1 MEHLPSKPYEL
12 GVPLSTPRLP
22 TAGVFL
28 SAVDM
33 MLQLAHGGDPGRKSS
48 MNQELFLRRRSK
60 IHVPVGT
67 GGATRAQVASVVQE
81 IAAFRCVLSE
91 ALIEQ
96 IGLLSAA
103 ELKFW
108 LRDIVRVLR
117 RRSGAHVHHRPFY
130 PDFPEQVL
138 TASEAELYLNAVMHY
153 HTLRRLPATEESRPP
168 LLEGNFISW
177 VIEPGSIPE
186 FESLL
191 EPLVSSRTS
200 LSEEEAADVIWFIR
214 EYKSDVFRLLPE
226 VVPFREIRAQVGG
239 ALILHVA
246 GDARVDAYLE
256 RNVET
261 ATDVLRLA
269 IALNGGDVS
278 LATATTRFKAMKRSM
293 RRLLLSLLDQIP
305 NATEDV
311 MRQAERWKRLAEV
324 LHPGDY
330 ADKYPR
336 ALAAITAARH
346 NEAPASFGSRV
357 ETLFAQSDIAELVP
371 VLQSRPGE
379 FARRLDATLRRAKEP
394 KPVLD
399 AFEAVAPQV
408 SSPVLLQLLAQSRA
422 PRPLPLRAFT
432 PKGSFAKV
440 YGIKDDRELLASE
453 VLARAARICEDA
465 LVTRFATLAPLGR
478 CYIDPELREY
488 RVPLA
493 QRASSKSLRTLV
505 RGSRLPM
512 PDTRFIRLF
521 LWWKNGR
528 SRTDIDLSAVFFD
541 ANFVFRETVAYYNLR
556 DYGGCHSGDIVDAP
570 EGASEFIDLDLE
582 VLVEKGI
589 RYVVT
594 SINSYTQQP
603 YCDLPE
609 CFAGWMARADTAS
622 GEVFEP
628 RTVFDRIDIASDTQI
643 CLPFVMDLQERRVIW
658 ADLGL
663 TSAPRWNNVGNN
675 LSGVS
680 LMLRALVHTP
690 RPDLETLFDLHVRAR
705 GDRVASPQQAQAVFA
720 PDQGI
725 TPFDTDLIRSQF
737 L

>member
-1 MEHLPSKPYEL
+1 
-12 GVPLSTPRLP
+12 
-22 TAGVFL
+22 
-28 SAVDM
+28 
-33 MLQLAHGGDPGRKSS
+33 
-48 MNQELFLRRRSK
+48 MNQGLFLRRRSK
-60 IHVPVGT
+60 VHVPMGT
-67 GGATRAQVASVVQE
+67 GGATRAQVASAVREV
-81 IAAFRCVLSE
+81 AAFRCVLSE
-91 ALIEQ
+91 SLIEQ
-96 IGLLSAA
+96 IGKLSAT
-103 ELKFW
+103 ELKYW
-108 LRDIVRVLR
+108 LREIVGVLR
-117 RRSGAHVHHRPFY
+117 RETGAHVHHRPFY

-138 TASEAELYLNAVMHY
+138 TASEAELYLNAVIHY
-153 HTLRRLPATEESRPP
+153 LTLLRLPPTEHARPAM
-168 LLEGNFISW
+168 LEGNFISR
-177 VIEPGSIPE
+177 VIEPGSVSE

-191 EPLVSSRTS
+191 EPLISSRTS
-200 LSEEEAADVIWFIR
+200 LSEEETADVIWFIR

-226 VVPFREIRAQVGG
+226 SVPFREIRAQVGS

-246 GDARVDAYLE
+246 GDARVEAFLE
-256 RNVET
+256 RNVDT

-269 IALNGGDVS
+269 VALNGGDVS
-278 LATATTRFKAMKRSM
+278 LATASTRFTAMKRSM
-293 RRLLLSLLDQIP
+293 RRLLLRLLDRIP
-305 NATEDV
+305 NAAEDV

-336 ALAAITAARH
+336 ALAAITAARR
-346 NEAPASFGSRV
+346 NEAPDSFASRV
-357 ETLFAQSDIAELVP
+357 EKLLAQRHIATLIP
-371 VLQSRPGE
+371 ILQSRPGE
-379 FARRLDATLRRAKEP
+379 FARRLDVTLRRTTEP
-394 KPVLD
+394 ESVLD
-399 AFEAVAPQV
+399 AFEVVAPQV
-408 SSPVLLQLLAQSRA
+408 SSPVLLQLLAQVRA
-422 PRPLPLRAFT
+422 PRPLPLRTFI
-432 PKGSFAKV
+432 PKGAFAKV
-440 YGIKDDRELLASE
+440 YGIKDRREPIAPD
-453 VLARAARICEDA
+453 VLARTARICEDA
-465 LVTRFATLAPLGR
+465 LVSRFTSLPPLGR
-478 CYIDPELREY
+478 CFIDPALREY
-488 RVPLA
+488 KVPLA

-528 SRTDIDLSAVFFD
+528 GRTDIDLSAAFFD
-541 ANFVFRETVAYYNLR
+541 ANFVFIESVAYYNLKAF
-556 DYGGCHSGDIVDAP
+556 GGYHSGDIVDAP
-570 EGASEFIDLDLE
+570 DGSSEFIDLDLDI
-582 VLVEKGI
+582 LVKKGI

-594 SINSYTQQP
+594 SINSFTEQP

-628 RTVFDRIDIASDTQI
+628 RSVFDRIDIASDTVI
-643 CLPFVMDLQERRVIW
+643 CLPFVMDLQERHTIW

-663 TSAPRWNNVGNN
+663 TSSPRWNNVGNN

-705 GDRVASPQQAQAVFA
+705 GERVPSPQQAQSVFA

>member
-1 MEHLPSKPYEL
+1 
-12 GVPLSTPRLP
+12 
-22 TAGVFL
+22 
-28 SAVDM
+28 
-33 MLQLAHGGDPGRKSS
+33 
-48 MNQELFLRRRSK
+48 MNQELFLRHRTK
-60 IHVPVGT
+60 VHVPVGT
-67 GGATRAQVASVVQE
+67 GGATRSQVASAVRAV
-81 IAAFRCVLSE
+81 AAFRCVLSE
-91 ALIEQ
+91 PLIEQ
-96 IGLLSAA
+96 IGMLSAT
-103 ELKFW
+103 ELKHW
-108 LRDIVRVLR
+108 LHDIVVVLR
-117 RRSGAHVHHRPFY
+117 RETGAHVHHQPFY

-153 HTLRRLPATEESRPP
+153 LSLWRLPPTEHPRPAM
-168 LLEGNFISW
+168 LEGNFISR
-177 VIEPGSIPE
+177 VIEPGSISE

-200 LSEEEAADVIWFIR
+200 LSEEETADLVWFVR

-226 VVPFREIRAQVGG
+226 AVPFREIRAQLGG

-246 GDARVDAYLE
+246 SDARVDAFLE

-269 IALNGGDVS
+269 VALTGGDVS

-293 RRLLLSLLDQIP
+293 RRLLLSLLDHIL
-305 NATEDV
+305 NAAEDV
-311 MRQAERWKRLAEV
+311 MRHAERWKRLAEV

-336 ALAAITAARH
+336 ALTAITAARR
-346 NEAPASFGSRV
+346 NEVPDSFGSRV
-357 ETLFAQSDIAELVP
+357 ETLFAQRDIAELVP

-379 FARRLDATLRRAKEP
+379 FARRLDATLRRATEP
-394 KPVLD
+394 ESVLD
-399 AFEAVAPQV
+399 AFEAVAAQV
-408 SSPVLLQLLAQSRA
+408 SSPVLLQLLTQVRA

-432 PKGSFAKV
+432 PKGSFAKI
-440 YGIKDDRELLASE
+440 YGIKDRREPLTPG
-453 VLARAARICEDA
+453 VLARAAQICEDA
-465 LVTRFATLAPLGR
+465 LVKRFASLPPLGR
-478 CYIDPELREY
+478 CFIDPALREY

-528 SRTDIDLSAVFFD
+528 ERTDIDLSAAFFD
-541 ANFVFRETVAYYNLR
+541 ANFVFTQTVAYYNLKGF
-556 DYGGCHSGDIVDAP
+556 GGYHSGDIIDAP
-570 EGASEFIDLDLE
+570 DGASEFIDLDID

-594 SINSYTQQP
+594 SINSFTEQP

-609 CFAGWMARADTAS
+609 CFAGWMARADAAS
-622 GEVFEP
+622 GEIFEP
-628 RTVFDRIDIASDTQI
+628 RSVFDRIDIASDTGI
-643 CLPFVMDLQERRVIW
+643 CLPFVMDLQERSMIW

-663 TSAPRWNNVGNN
+663 TSSPRWNNVENN
-675 LSGVS
+675 LSGIS

-705 GDRVASPQQAQAVFA
+705 GERVASLQHAQAVFA

>member
-1 MEHLPSKPYEL
+1 
-12 GVPLSTPRLP
+12 
-22 TAGVFL
+22 
-28 SAVDM
+28 
-33 MLQLAHGGDPGRKSS
+33 
-48 MNQELFLRRRSK
+48 MNQELFLRRRTK
-60 IHVPVGT
+60 VHVPMGT
-67 GGATRAQVASVVQE
+67 GGATRAQVASAVRE
-81 IAAFRCVLSE
+81 AAAFRCVLSE
-91 ALIEQ
+91 PLIER
-96 IGLLSAA
+96 IGMLSAA
-103 ELKFW
+103 ELKNW
-108 LRDIVRVLR
+108 LREVVRVLR
-117 RRSGAHVHHRPFY
+117 RQTGAHVHHKPFY
-130 PDFPEQVL
+130 PDFPDKVL
-138 TASEAELYLNAVMHY
+138 TASEGELYLNAVIHY
-153 HTLRRLPATEESRPP
+153 LTLWRLPLSEHSRPA
-168 LLEGNFISW
+168 LLEGNFISR
-177 VIEPGSIPE
+177 VIEPGSVSE

-200 LSEEEAADVIWFIR
+200 LSEEETADIAWFIR

-226 VVPFREIRAQVGG
+226 AIPFREIRAQVGG

-246 GDARVDAYLE
+246 GDARVDEFLE

-269 IALNGGDVS
+269 VALNKGDVS
-278 LATATTRFKAMKRSM
+278 LTTASTRFKAMKRSL
-293 RRLLLSLLDQIP
+293 RRLLLRLLDRIP

-311 MRQAERWKRLAEV
+311 MRHVERWKRLAEV

-336 ALAAITAARH
+336 ALAAITAARR
-346 NEAPASFGSRV
+346 NESPASFGSLV
-357 ETLFAQSDIAELVP
+357 ETMLAQRHIATLTP
-371 VLQSRPGE
+371 LLQSRPGE
-379 FARRLDATLRRAKEP
+379 FARRLDATLRRAMEP
-394 KPVLD
+394 ESVLD
-399 AFEAVAPQV
+399 AFEAVASQV
-408 SSPVLLQLLAQSRA
+408 SSPVLLQLLAQVRA

-432 PKGSFAKV
+432 PKGSFAKI
-440 YGIKDDRELLASE
+440 YGIKDRREPLTPE

-465 LVTRFATLAPLGR
+465 LVKRFSSLPSLGT
-478 CYIDPELREY
+478 CFVDPALRDY

-505 RGSRLPM
+505 RGSQLPM

-521 LWWKNGR
+521 LWWKNG
-528 SRTDIDLSAVFFD
+528 SARTDIDLSAAFFD
-541 ANFVFRETVAYYNLR
+541 ANFVFIQTVAYYNLKGF
-556 DYGGCHSGDIVDAP
+556 GGYHSGDIVDAP
-570 EGASEFIDLDLE
+570 DGASEFIDLDID

-594 SINSYTQQP
+594 SINSFTEQP

-628 RTVFDRIDIASDTQI
+628 RSVFDRIDIASDTQI

-663 TSAPRWNNVGNN
+663 TSSPRWNNVGNN
-675 LSGVS
+675 LSGIS

-690 RPDLETLFDLHVRAR
+690 RPDLETLFDLHVKAR
-705 GDRVASPQQAQAVFA
+705 GERVASPQQARSVFA
-720 PDQGI
+720 PDRGI

>member
-1 MEHLPSKPYEL
+1 
-12 GVPLSTPRLP
+12 
-22 TAGVFL
+22 
-28 SAVDM
+28 
-33 MLQLAHGGDPGRKSS
+33 

-60 IHVPVGT
+60 VHVPMGT
-67 GGATRAQVASVVQE
+67 GGATRAQVASAVREV
-81 IAAFRCVLSE
+81 AAFRCVLSE
-91 ALIEQ
+91 PLIEQ
-96 IGLLSAA
+96 IGMLSAT
-103 ELKFW
+103 ELKHW
-108 LRDIVRVLR
+108 LSEIVGVLR
-117 RRSGAHVHHRPFY
+117 RKNGAHVHHRPFY

-138 TASEAELYLNAVMHY
+138 AASEAELYLNAVIHY
-153 HTLRRLPATEESRPP
+153 LTRWRLPPTEHHRPAM
-168 LLEGNFISW
+168 LEGNFMSR
-177 VIEPGSIPE
+177 VIEPGSVSE

-200 LSEEEAADVIWFIR
+200 LSEEETADVVWFIR
-214 EYKSDVFRLLPE
+214 KYKSDVFRLLPE
-226 VVPFREIRAQVGG
+226 TVPFREIRAQVGG
-239 ALILHVA
+239 ALILHVT
-246 GDARVDAYLE
+246 GDAQVDEFLE

-269 IALNGGDVS
+269 IALSGGDVS
-278 LATATTRFKAMKRSM
+278 LTTASTRFTAMKRSM
-293 RRLLLSLLDQIP
+293 RRLLLRHLDRIP
-305 NATEDV
+305 NAAEDV
-311 MRQAERWKRLAEV
+311 MRHAERWKRLAEV

-336 ALAAITAARH
+336 ALAAITAARR
-346 NEAPASFGSRV
+346 NEAPDSFGSRV
-357 ETLFAQSDIAELVP
+357 ETLLAQRHISTLMPI
-371 VLQSRPGE
+371 LQSRPGE
-379 FARRLDATLRRAKEP
+379 LARRLDATLRRSTEP
-394 KPVLD
+394 ESVLD
-399 AFEAVAPQV
+399 AFETVATQV
-408 SSPVLLQLLAQSRA
+408 SSPVLLQLLAQVRA

-432 PKGSFAKV
+432 PKGAFAKI
-440 YGIKDDRELLASE
+440 YGIKDRREPIAPD
-453 VLARAARICEDA
+453 VLARAARICEGA
-465 LVTRFATLAPLGR
+465 LVTRFSSLPPLGR
-478 CYIDPELREY
+478 CFVDPALREY
-488 RVPLA
+488 KVPLA

-528 SRTDIDLSAVFFD
+528 ERTDIDLSAAFFD
-541 ANFVFRETVAYYNLR
+541 ANFVFKQTVAYYNLKGF
-556 DYGGCHSGDIVDAP
+556 GGYHSGDIVDAP
-570 EGASEFIDLDLE
+570 EGASEFIDLDLN

-594 SINSYTQQP
+594 SINSFTEQP

-609 CFAGWMARADTAS
+609 CFAGWMARADAAS

-628 RTVFDRIDIASDTQI
+628 RSVFDRIDIASDTGI
-643 CLPFVMDLQERRVIW
+643 CLPFVMDLQERCMIW

-663 TSAPRWNNVGNN
+663 TSSPRWNNVQTN

-705 GDRVASPQQAQAVFA
+705 GERVATPQQAEAVFA
-720 PDQGI
+720 PDQGV

>member
-1 MEHLPSKPYEL
+1 
-12 GVPLSTPRLP
+12 
-22 TAGVFL
+22 
-28 SAVDM
+28 
-33 MLQLAHGGDPGRKSS
+33 
-48 MNQELFLRRRSK
+48 MNQDLFLRRRSK
-60 IHVPVGT
+60 VYIPIGT
-67 GGATRAQVASVVQE
+67 GGATRAQVASAVREV
-81 IAAFRCVLSE
+81 AAFRCVLSE
-91 ALIEQ
+91 PLIEQ
-96 IGLLSAA
+96 IGTLSAT
-103 ELKFW
+103 ELKQW
-108 LRDIVRVLR
+108 LREIIGVLR
-117 RRSGAHVHHRPFY
+117 RATGAHVHHRPFY
-130 PDFPEQVL
+130 PDFPEQVM
-138 TASEAELYLNAVMHY
+138 TASEAQLYLNAVIHY
-153 HTLRRLPATEESRPP
+153 LTLWRLPPTEHARPAM
-168 LLEGNFISW
+168 LEGNFISR
-177 VIEPGSIPE
+177 VIEPGSISE

-200 LSEEEAADVIWFIR
+200 LSEEETADVLWFIR
-214 EYKSDVFRLLPE
+214 KYKSDTFRLLPE
-226 VVPFREIRAQVGG
+226 AIPFREIRAQVGS

-246 GDARVDAYLE
+246 GDARVDAFLE

-269 IALNGGDVS
+269 VALNTGDVS
-278 LATATTRFKAMKRSM
+278 LTTALTRFKAMKRSI
-293 RRLLLSLLDQIP
+293 RRVLLRLLNRIP
-305 NATEDV
+305 NAAEDV
-311 MRQAERWKRLAEV
+311 MRHAERWKRLAEV

-336 ALAAITAARH
+336 ALAAITAARR
-346 NEAPASFGSRV
+346 NDAPESFGSRV
-357 ETLFAQSDIAELVP
+357 ETLLAQRHIATLTP
-371 VLQSRPGE
+371 LLQSRPGE
-379 FARRLDATLRRAKEP
+379 FARRLDATLRRAAETES
-394 KPVLD
+394 VLD
-399 AFEAVAPQV
+399 AFEAVATQV
-408 SSPVLLQLLAQSRA
+408 SSPLLLQLLAQVRA

-440 YGIKDDRELLASE
+440 YGIKDRRELLTPD
-453 VLARAARICEDA
+453 VLERTARICEDA
-465 LVTRFATLAPLGR
+465 LVKRFASLPPLGR
-478 CYIDPELREY
+478 CFIDPALREY

-521 LWWKNGR
+521 LWWKNGLG
-528 SRTDIDLSAVFFD
+528 RTDIDLSAAFFD
-541 ANFVFRETVAYYNLR
+541 AKFVFMETVAYYNLR
-556 DYGGCHSGDIVDAP
+556 GYGGYHSGDIVDAP
-570 EGASEFIDLDLE
+570 DGASEFIDLDLDA
-582 VLVEKGI
+582 LVEKGI

-594 SINSYTQQP
+594 SINSYTEQP

-628 RTVFDRIDIASDTQI
+628 RSVFDRIDIASNTRI
-643 CLPFVMDLQERRVIW
+643 CLPFVMDLQERRMIW

-663 TSAPRWNNVGNN
+663 TSSPWWNNVENN

-690 RPDLETLFDLHVRAR
+690 RPDMETLFDLHVRAR
-705 GDRVASPQQAQAVFA
+705 GERVTSPQKAQSVFA

>member
-1 MEHLPSKPYEL
+1 
-12 GVPLSTPRLP
+12 
-22 TAGVFL
+22 
-28 SAVDM
+28 
-33 MLQLAHGGDPGRKSS
+33 
-48 MNQELFLRRRSK
+48 MNQGLFLRRRSK
-60 IHVPVGT
+60 VHVPMGT
-67 GGATRAQVASVVQE
+67 GGATRAQVASAVREVT
-81 IAAFRCVLSE
+81 AFRCVLSE
-91 ALIEQ
+91 PLIEQ
-96 IGLLSAA
+96 IGLLSAP
-103 ELKFW
+103 ELKHW
-108 LRDIVRVLR
+108 LREIVGVLR
-117 RRSGAHVHHRPFY
+117 RETGAHVHHRPFY

-138 TASEAELYLNAVMHY
+138 TASEAQLYLNAVMHY
-153 HTLRRLPATEESRPP
+153 LTLRRLPPAELARPP
-168 LLEGNFISW
+168 MLEGNFISR
-177 VIEPGSIPE
+177 VIEPGSVSE

-191 EPLVSSRTS
+191 GPLVSSRTS
-200 LSEEEAADVIWFIR
+200 LSEEETADVAWFIR

-226 VVPFREIRAQVGG
+226 AVPFREIRAQVGG

-246 GDARVDAYLE
+246 GDARVDAFLE

-269 IALNGGDVS
+269 VALNGGDVS
-278 LATATTRFKAMKRSM
+278 LTTASTRFTAMKRSM
-293 RRLLLSLLDQIP
+293 RRLLLRLLDHIP
-305 NATEDV
+305 NAAEDV
-311 MRQAERWKRLAEV
+311 MRHAERWKRLAEV

-336 ALAAITAARH
+336 ALAAITAARR

-357 ETLFAQSDIAELVP
+357 ETLLAQRHIATLTP
-371 VLQSRPGE
+371 ILQSRPGE
-379 FARRLDATLRRAKEP
+379 FARRLDVALRRATEP
-394 KPVLD
+394 EPVLD
-399 AFEAVAPQV
+399 AFEAVAAQV
-408 SSPVLLQLLAQSRA
+408 SSPVLLQLLAHLRA

-432 PKGSFAKV
+432 PKGAFAKI
-440 YGIKDDRELLASE
+440 YGIKDRREPLAPA
-453 VLARAARICEDA
+453 VLARAASICEDA
-465 LVTRFATLAPLGR
+465 LVTRFTSLPPLGR
-478 CYIDPELREY
+478 CFIDPALREY

-528 SRTDIDLSAVFFD
+528 ERTDIDLSAAFFD
-541 ANFVFRETVAYYNLR
+541 ANFVFKQTVAYYNLKGF
-556 DYGGCHSGDIVDAP
+556 GGYHSGDIVDAP
-570 EGASEFIDLDLE
+570 KGASEFIDLDLDA
-582 VLVEKGI
+582 LVEKGV

-594 SINSYTQQP
+594 SINSFTQQP

-609 CFAGWMARADTAS
+609 CFAGWMARVDVAS

-628 RTVFDRIDIASDTQI
+628 RSVFDRIDIASNTAI
-643 CLPFVMDLQERRVIW
+643 CLPFVMDLQERRMIW

-663 TSAPRWNNVGNN
+663 TSSPWWNNVQNN

-690 RPDLETLFDLHVRAR
+690 RPDLETLFDLHARAR
-705 GDRVASPQQAQAVFA
+705 GERVASTQQAQAVFA
-720 PDQGI
+720 PDQGL

>member
-1 MEHLPSKPYEL
+1 
-12 GVPLSTPRLP
+12 
-22 TAGVFL
+22 
-28 SAVDM
+28 
-33 MLQLAHGGDPGRKSS
+33 

-60 IHVPVGT
+60 VHVPMGT
-67 GGATRAQVASVVQE
+67 GGATRAQVASAIREV
-81 IAAFRCVLSE
+81 AAFRCVLSE
-91 ALIEQ
+91 TLIEQ
-96 IGLLSAA
+96 IGMLSPT
-103 ELKFW
+103 ELKHW
-108 LRDIVRVLR
+108 LHGIVEILR

-138 TASEAELYLNAVMHY
+138 RATEAELYLNAVIHY
-153 HTLRRLPATEESRPP
+153 LTLRRLPPTEESRPP
-168 LLEGNFISW
+168 LLEGNFIHW
-177 VIEPGSIPE
+177 VIEPGSVHE

-200 LSEEEAADVIWFIR
+200 LSEEETADVVWFVR

-226 VVPFREIRAQVGG
+226 AIPFREIRAQVGG

-246 GDARVDAYLE
+246 GDARVDAFLE

-269 IALNGGDVS
+269 VALSGGDVS

-293 RRLLLSLLDQIP
+293 RRLLLRLLDSIP

-311 MRQAERWKRLAEV
+311 MRHAERWKRLAEV

-336 ALAAITAARH
+336 ALDAITAARRD
-346 NEAPASFGSRV
+346 EAPATFGSRV
-357 ETLFAQSDIAELVP
+357 ETLLAQRDIATLTP
-371 VLQSRPGE
+371 LLQSRPGE
-379 FARRLDATLRRAKEP
+379 FARRLDVSLRRATNPES
-394 KPVLD
+394 VLD
-399 AFEAVAPQV
+399 AFEAVATQV
-408 SSPVLLQLLAQSRA
+408 SSPVLLQLLAQVRA
-422 PRPLPLRAFT
+422 PRPLSLRAFT

-440 YGIKDDRELLASE
+440 YGIKDRREPLTAE
-453 VLARAARICEDA
+453 VLARAARICENA
-465 LVTRFATLAPLGR
+465 LVTRFASLPPLGR
-478 CYIDPELREY
+478 CFIDPALREY
-488 RVPLA
+488 KVPLA

-512 PDTRFIRLF
+512 PDARFIRLF
-521 LWWKNGR
+521 LWWKNGTG
-528 SRTDIDLSAVFFD
+528 RTDIDLSAAFFD
-541 ANFVFRETVAYYNLR
+541 ADFVFKQTVAYYNLK
-556 DYGGCHSGDIVDAP
+556 DFGGCHSGDITDAP
-570 EGASEFIDLDLE
+570 DGASEFIDLD
-582 VLVEKGI
+582 VDALVDRGI

-594 SINSYTQQP
+594 SINSYTTQP

-609 CFAGWMARADTAS
+609 CFAGWMARTDTAS

-628 RTVFDRIDIASDTQI
+628 RTVFDRVDIASDTII
-643 CLPFVMDLQERRVIW
+643 CLPFVMDLQERRTIW

-663 TSAPRWNNVGNN
+663 TSSPRWNNVGNN

-690 RPDLETLFDLHVRAR
+690 RPDLATLFDLHVRAR
-705 GDRVASPQQAQAVFA
+705 GERVASPEQANAVFA
-720 PDQGI
+720 PEQGI

>member
-1 MEHLPSKPYEL
+1 
-12 GVPLSTPRLP
+12 
-22 TAGVFL
+22 
-28 SAVDM
+28 
-33 MLQLAHGGDPGRKSS
+33 

-60 IHVPVGT
+60 VHVPIGT
-67 GGATRAQVASVVQE
+67 GGATRAQVASAVREVT
-81 IAAFRCVLSE
+81 AFRCVLSE
-91 ALIEQ
+91 PLIEQ
-96 IGLLSAA
+96 IGMLSPT
-103 ELKFW
+103 ELKYW
-108 LRDIVRVLR
+108 LREIVGVLR
-117 RRSGAHVHHRPFY
+117 RETGAHVHHRPFY

-138 TASEAELYLNAVMHY
+138 TASEAELYLNAVIHY
-153 HTLRRLPATEESRPP
+153 FTLWRLPPTEHHRPAM
-168 LLEGNFISW
+168 LEGNVISR
-177 VIEPGSIPE
+177 VIESGSVSE

-200 LSEEEAADVIWFIR
+200 LSEEETADVVWFIR

-226 VVPFREIRAQVGG
+226 AVPFREIRAQVGG

-246 GDARVDAYLE
+246 GDARVDAFLE

-269 IALNGGDVS
+269 VALNGGDVS
-278 LATATTRFKAMKRSM
+278 LTTASTRFTAMKRSM
-293 RRLLLSLLDQIP
+293 RRLLLRMLDHIP

-311 MRQAERWKRLAEV
+311 MRHAERWKRLAEV

-336 ALAAITAARH
+336 ALASITAARR

-357 ETLFAQSDIAELVP
+357 ETLLAQRHIATLTP
-371 VLQSRPGE
+371 ILQSHPGE
-379 FARRLDATLRRAKEP
+379 FARRLDATLRLATEP
-394 KPVLD
+394 ESVLD
-399 AFEAVAPQV
+399 AFEAVAIKV
-408 SSPVLLQLLAQSRA
+408 SSPVLLQLLAQLRA

-432 PKGSFAKV
+432 PKGSFAKI
-440 YGIKDDRELLASE
+440 YGIKDRREPLAPD

-465 LVTRFATLAPLGR
+465 LITRFASLPPLGR
-478 CYIDPELREY
+478 CFIDPALREY

-528 SRTDIDLSAVFFD
+528 ARTDIDLSAAFFD
-541 ANFVFRETVAYYNLR
+541 ANFVFKQTVAYYNLKGF
-556 DYGGCHSGDIVDAP
+556 GGYHSGDIVDAP
-570 EGASEFIDLDLE
+570 EGASEFIDLDLN

-594 SINSYTQQP
+594 SINSFTEQP

-609 CFAGWMARADTAS
+609 CFAGWMARTDAAS

-628 RTVFDRIDIASDTQI
+628 RSVFDRIDIASDTVI
-643 CLPFVMDLQERRVIW
+643 CLPFVMDLQERRMIW

-663 TSAPRWNNVGNN
+663 TSAPRWNNAQNN

-705 GDRVASPQQAQAVFA
+705 GVRVASPQQAQAVFA

-725 TPFDTDLIRSQF
+725 TPFDTDLIRSRF

>member
-1 MEHLPSKPYEL
+1 
-12 GVPLSTPRLP
+12 
-22 TAGVFL
+22 
-28 SAVDM
+28 
-33 MLQLAHGGDPGRKSS
+33 
-48 MNQELFLRRRSK
+48 MNQALFLRRRSK
-60 IHVPVGT
+60 VHVPMGT
-67 GGATRAQVASVVQE
+67 GGATHAQVASAVRE

-91 ALIEQ
+91 PLIEQ
-96 IGLLSAA
+96 IGRLSAT
-103 ELKFW
+103 ELKYW
-108 LRDIVRVLR
+108 LREIIGVLR
-117 RRSGAHVHHRPFY
+117 RETGAHVHHRPFY

-138 TASEAELYLNAVMHY
+138 TASEAQLYLNAVIHY
-153 HTLRRLPATEESRPP
+153 LTLWRLPPTEHHRPAM
-168 LLEGNFISW
+168 LEGNFMSR
-177 VIEPGSIPE
+177 VIELGSISE

-200 LSEEEAADVIWFIR
+200 LSKEETADVLWFIR

-226 VVPFREIRAQVGG
+226 AIPFRENRAQVGS

-246 GDARVDAYLE
+246 SDTRVETFLE

-261 ATDVLRLA
+261 AADVLRLA
-269 IALNGGDVS
+269 VALNGGDVS
-278 LATATTRFKAMKRSM
+278 LATASTRFTAMKRSM
-293 RRLLLSLLDQIP
+293 RRLLLRLLDRIP
-305 NATEDV
+305 SATEDV
-311 MRQAERWKRLAEV
+311 MRHAERWKRLAEV

-336 ALAAITAARH
+336 ALAAITAARR
-346 NEAPASFGSRV
+346 NEAPDSFGSRV
-357 ETLFAQSDIAELVP
+357 ETLLAQRHIATLIP
-371 VLQSRPGE
+371 ILQSRPGE
-379 FARRLDATLRRAKEP
+379 FARRLDVTLRRATEP
-394 KPVLD
+394 ESVLD
-399 AFEAVAPQV
+399 AFEAVAQQV
-408 SSPVLLQLLAQSRA
+408 SSPVLLQLLGQISA

-432 PKGSFAKV
+432 PKGSFAKI
-440 YGIKDDRELLASE
+440 YGIKDRREPLAPD

-465 LVTRFATLAPLGR
+465 LVTRFAALPPLGR
-478 CYIDPELREY
+478 CFIDPVLREY

-493 QRASSKSLRTLV
+493 QRSSSKSLRTLV

-528 SRTDIDLSAVFFD
+528 ERTDIDLSAAFFD
-541 ANFVFRETVAYYNLR
+541 TNFEFKETVAYYNLK
-556 DYGGCHSGDIVDAP
+556 DFGGYHSGDIVDAP
-570 EGASEFIDLDLE
+570 KGASEFIDLDLD
-582 VLVEKGI
+582 VLVERGI

-594 SINSYTQQP
+594 SINSFTEQP

-622 GEVFEP
+622 GEIFEP
-628 RTVFDRIDIASDTQI
+628 RSVFDRIDIASNTGI
-643 CLPFVMDLQERRVIW
+643 CLPFVMDLQERRMIW

-663 TSAPRWNNVGNN
+663 TSFPRWNNVQNN

-680 LMLRALVHTP
+680 LMLRALIHTP

-705 GDRVASPQQAQAVFA
+705 GERVASPQQAQAVFA

>member
-1 MEHLPSKPYEL
+1 
-12 GVPLSTPRLP
+12 
-22 TAGVFL
+22 
-28 SAVDM
+28 
-33 MLQLAHGGDPGRKSS
+33 
-48 MNQELFLRRRSK
+48 MNQGLFLRRRSK
-60 IHVPVGT
+60 VHVPMGT
-67 GGATRAQVASVVQE
+67 GGATRAQVASAVREV
-81 IAAFRCVLSE
+81 AAFRCVLSE
-91 ALIEQ
+91 PLIAQ
-96 IGLLSAA
+96 IGMLSAI
-103 ELKFW
+103 ELKHW
-108 LRDIVRVLR
+108 LREIVGVLHR
-117 RRSGAHVHHRPFY
+117 QTGAHVHHKPFY

-138 TASEAELYLNAVMHY
+138 MASEAELYLNAVIHCL
-153 HTLRRLPATEESRPP
+153 TLLRLPPSEHSRPAM
-168 LLEGNFISW
+168 LEGSFISR
-177 VIEPGSIPE
+177 VIEPGSVSE

-200 LSEEEAADVIWFIR
+200 LSEEEAADVAWFIR
-214 EYKSDVFRLLPE
+214 TYKNDVFRLLPE
-226 VVPFREIRAQVGG
+226 AIPFREIRAQVGG
-239 ALILHVA
+239 ALILQVA
-246 GDARVDAYLE
+246 GDARVDAFLE
-256 RNVET
+256 KNVET

-269 IALNGGDVS
+269 VALSGGDVS
-278 LATATTRFKAMKRSM
+278 LATASTQFTAMKRSI
-293 RRLLLSLLDQIP
+293 RRLLLRLLDQIP
-305 NATEDV
+305 NAVEDV
-311 MRQAERWKRLAEV
+311 MRHAERWKRLAEV

-336 ALAAITAARH
+336 ALAAITAARR

-357 ETLFAQSDIAELVP
+357 ETLFAQRHITTLTSL
-371 VLQSRPGE
+371 LQSRPGE
-379 FARRLDATLRRAKEP
+379 FARRLDATLRRATEP
-394 KPVLD
+394 ESVLD
-399 AFEAVAPQV
+399 AFESVATQV
-408 SSPVLLQLLAQSRA
+408 SSPVLLQLLAQVRA

-432 PKGSFAKV
+432 PKGAFAKV
-440 YGIKDDRELLASE
+440 YGIKDRREPLASD
-453 VLARAARICEDA
+453 VLARAVRICEDA
-465 LVTRFATLAPLGR
+465 LVTRFTSLPPLGR
-478 CYIDPELREY
+478 CFIDPALREY
-488 RVPLA
+488 RVPLT
-493 QRASSKSLRTLV
+493 QRTSSKSLRTLV

-528 SRTDIDLSAVFFD
+528 GRTDIDLSAAFFD
-541 ANFVFRETVAYYNLR
+541 ANFVFKETVAYYNLKGF
-556 DYGGCHSGDIVDAP
+556 GGYHSGDIVDAP
-570 EGASEFIDLDLE
+570 EGASEFIDLDLD

-594 SINSYTQQP
+594 SINSFTEQP

-628 RTVFDRIDIASDTQI
+628 RSVFDRIDIASDTAI
-643 CLPFVMDLQERRVIW
+643 CLPFVMDLQEQRMIW

-663 TSAPRWNNVGNN
+663 TSSARWNNVENN

-705 GDRVASPQQAQAVFA
+705 GERVVSPLQAQSVFA